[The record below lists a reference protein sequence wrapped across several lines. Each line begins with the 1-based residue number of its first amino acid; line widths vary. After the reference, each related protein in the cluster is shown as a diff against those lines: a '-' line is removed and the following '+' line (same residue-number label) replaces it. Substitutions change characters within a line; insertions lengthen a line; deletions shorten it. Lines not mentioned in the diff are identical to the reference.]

1 MVENFL
7 FVYISI
13 FCFGVSAGL
22 VLSNMIQNRSLHK
35 SRQRSIWKP

>member
-1 MVENFL
+1 MVQNFFL
-7 FVYISI
+7 IYISI

-35 SRQRSIWKP
+35 SRKRSIWKV